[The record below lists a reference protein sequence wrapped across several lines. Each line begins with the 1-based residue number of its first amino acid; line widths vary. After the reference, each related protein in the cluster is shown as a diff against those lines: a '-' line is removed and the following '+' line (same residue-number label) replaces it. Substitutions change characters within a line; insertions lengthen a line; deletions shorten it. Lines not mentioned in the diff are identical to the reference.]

1 MAKECLD
8 GWIREKRTG
17 GCLETG
23 TGPDGKGS
31 SQENHMREC
40 LEDGGMDGAGSRTED
55 DRKDGTEGSRK
66 NSLTEGTIWKKLLFF
81 ALPIFLGQ
89 VFQQLYNTF
98 DSLIV
103 GKFLGDQALA
113 AVSSSGSLI
122 FMLVG
127 FFQGVAMGAGVI
139 IAKEYG
145 AKNEK
150 AMRLA
155 IHTDVA
161 FGLVAGGILTILGV
175 GMTPT
180 ILRWMNTPADVLP
193 QSIEYFR
200 FYFCGII
207 FTVLYNIFV
216 GILQAV
222 GDSRHPLYYLIFSSL
237 VNVTL
242 DLVLVG
248 GFHLGVGAAALAT
261 TISQGLSALLCML
274 QLLRSRDSYRLNLRE
289 VSFHRESLGK
299 IVRFGLPSG
308 VQNSV
313 IALANLVVQTNI
325 NAFGQFAMAGCG
337 AYAKV
342 EGFAFLPITCF
353 SMALSTFVGQNL
365 GARQYGRVKKGVRF
379 GILCSISVAELVG
392 IVFWLLAPTL
402 IGLFSSSQEVLAF
415 GVRQAR
421 VESLF
426 YCLLALSHCIAGIMR
441 GAGKATVPMF
451 TMLGCWCLVRVTY
464 ITLVLHFY
472 PRIEVVF
479 SAYPLTWS
487 LSSIVFLLYF
497 FKADWIH
504 SFDRLERG

>member
-40 LEDGGMDGAGSRTED
+40 LEDGGMDGAGSRTEN

-161 FGLVAGGILTILGV
+161 FGLVAGGILTIL
-175 GMTPT
+175 
-180 ILRWMNTPADVLP
+180 
-193 QSIEYFR
+193 
-200 FYFCGII
+200 
-207 FTVLYNIFV
+207 
-216 GILQAV
+216 
-222 GDSRHPLYYLIFSSL
+222 
-237 VNVTL
+237 
-242 DLVLVG
+242 
-248 GFHLGVGAAALAT
+248 
-261 TISQGLSALLCML
+261 
-274 QLLRSRDSYRLNLRE
+274 
-289 VSFHRESLGK
+289 
-299 IVRFGLPSG
+299 
-308 VQNSV
+308 
-313 IALANLVVQTNI
+313 
-325 NAFGQFAMAGCG
+325 
-337 AYAKV
+337 
-342 EGFAFLPITCF
+342 
-353 SMALSTFVGQNL
+353 
-365 GARQYGRVKKGVRF
+365 
-379 GILCSISVAELVG
+379 
-392 IVFWLLAPTL
+392 
-402 IGLFSSSQEVLAF
+402 
-415 GVRQAR
+415 
-421 VESLF
+421 
-426 YCLLALSHCIAGIMR
+426 
-441 GAGKATVPMF
+441 
-451 TMLGCWCLVRVTY
+451 
-464 ITLVLHFY
+464 
-472 PRIEVVF
+472 
-479 SAYPLTWS
+479 
-487 LSSIVFLLYF
+487 
-497 FKADWIH
+497 
-504 SFDRLERG
+504 